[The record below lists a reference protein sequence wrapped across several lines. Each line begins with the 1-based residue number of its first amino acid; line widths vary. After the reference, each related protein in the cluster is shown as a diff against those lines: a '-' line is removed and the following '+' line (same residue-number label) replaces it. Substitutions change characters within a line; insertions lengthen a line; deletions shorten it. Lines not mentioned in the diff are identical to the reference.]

1 MIEKIKKTAYRP
13 SGKITDFLIIAFLLS
28 FLVFL
33 LGDFI
38 AILGYRLFDISGH
51 LVRIIQDE
59 DIVSF
64 FQMYLDFWGV
74 WAAFFL
80 VISVFKNNRPMWKC
94 LSFRRS
100 GNSAPAILA
109 GILLGFG
116 TNGFCILMSFLL
128 GDIKLSFNSFDPL
141 LFFSFLLAVLIQ
153 SGGEEILD
161 RCYLY
166 QKLRRR
172 YRSPLV
178 AILGNSLFFMGLH
191 LFNNGISILAIV
203 DLFLTGILFSMF
215 VYYYDSLWC
224 AILFHTCWNFSQ
236 SIAFGLPNSGL
247 VSKYSL
253 FRLDAA
259 SARNGFFYTVDFGV
273 EGSWG
278 SVLIQ
283 AAVIAAILLLNRGRG
298 EKEDLWKQMEIE
310 SVEAEEARQKAE
322 VRER

>member
-13 SGKITDFLIIAFLLS
+13 CGEITDFLIIALPLS
-28 FLVFL
+28 YLVFL
-33 LGDFI
+33 LGNFI
-38 AILGYRLFDISGH
+38 AILGYRLFDISDL

-64 FQMYLDFWGV
+64 FEMYLDFWAV
-74 WAAFFL
+74 WAAVFL
-80 VISVFKNNRPMWKC
+80 IISVFKKNRPMWKC

-116 TNGFCILMSFLL
+116 TNGFCVLMSFLL
-128 GDIKLSFNSFDPL
+128 GDIKLSFNSFNPL
-141 LFFSFLLAVLIQ
+141 LFFAFLLAVLVQ
-153 SGGEEILD
+153 SGSEEVLN

-172 YRSPLV
+172 YRSPAV
-178 AILGNSLFFMGLH
+178 AVVGNSLFFVSLH
-191 LFNNGISILAIV
+191 LFNEGIDIVAIA
-203 DLFLTGILFSMF
+203 DLFLTGILFA
-215 VYYYDSLWC
+215 VIVCYYDSLWC
-224 AILFHTCWNFSQ
+224 SILFHTCWNFSQ
-236 SIAFGLPNSGL
+236 SIVFGLPNSGV

-278 SVLIQ
+278 SVLVQ
-283 AAVIAAILLLNRGRG
+283 AAVLAAILLLNRGRG

-310 SVEAEEARQKAE
+310 AIEAETARQQAD
-322 VRER
+322 